1 MKRAPRRI
9 DSAPRGA
16 KIGRMTRDAPLA
28 AFRKLPYEERFKLVE
43 QLWSEIEREQLPI
56 PDWHKEELDRCLE
69 DTPENVANLSWDE
82 VRKNLGIPPE

>member
-16 KIGRMTRDAPLA
+16 KIGRMTRDALLA
-28 AFRKLPYEERFKLVE
+28 AFRKLPRKERFKLME
-43 QLWSEIEREQLPI
+43 QLWDEIEPVKLPI

-69 DTPENVANLSWDE
+69 DTPENVANIPWEE
-82 VRKNLGIPPE
+82 VRKRLRRPKK